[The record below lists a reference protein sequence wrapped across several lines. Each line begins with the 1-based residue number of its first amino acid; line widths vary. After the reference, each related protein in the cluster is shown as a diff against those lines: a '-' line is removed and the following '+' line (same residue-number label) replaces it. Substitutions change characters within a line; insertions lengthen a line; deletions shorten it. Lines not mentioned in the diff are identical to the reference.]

1 MELIDDNHGTDDSA
15 FMSVVVI
22 KALNQL
28 KRYTMRWDIYDAWSN
43 LIIREVVG
51 SLFSLYSKAGVAQG
65 DHLSIVFTYWSS
77 YRLFVNLASDAN
89 WIRINGVL
97 MVDGAGADD
106 YNHLKKNFDL
116 NSHLR

>member
-1 MELIDDNHGTDDSA
+1 MELLDGNHGTDDSA
-15 FMSVVVI
+15 LISVVLI

-51 SLFSLYSKAGVAQG
+51 SLFSLYSNAGVAQV

-106 YNHLKKNFDL
+106 YNLEKNFDL
-116 NSHLR
+116 NCHLR